1 MSDQPAYPTYESLGV
16 RPLINCQGTYT
27 IISGSLILPAVRQ
40 AMVAASKQYVHL
52 DELMEAVGT
61 RIGELMQCEWG
72 LVTNGCAAALCQ
84 VTAACVAGTDPEQ
97 MARLPD
103 TTGMRNQ
110 VLVQPSHRHGYD
122 HAVRMVGVE
131 LVEVETLTE
140 LDAALSDR
148 TAMLLVFGDAAERG
162 QISVADMA
170 AAGQR
175 HGVPTLVDA
184 AAERPDAPNWYLEQ
198 GVDAVAYS
206 GGKCLRG
213 PQAAGL
219 VLGAQGTVTGGLPQR
234 GTAPR
239 AGEADEGG

>member
-1 MSDQPAYPTYESLGV
+1 MRGTLAYPTYESLGV

-27 IISGSLILPAVRQ
+27 IISGSLILPEVRQ
-40 AMVAASKQYVHL
+40 AMVEASKQYVHL
-52 DELMEAVGT
+52 DELMEAVGA

-84 VTAACVAGTDPEQ
+84 VTAACVAGTDPEK

-103 TTGMRNQ
+103 TTGMKNQ

-131 LVEVETLTE
+131 MVEVETLAE

-162 QISVADMA
+162 PISVADMA
-170 AAGQR
+170 MELGEEDIVARRVSEILAA
-175 HGVPTLVDA
+175 V
-184 AAERPDAPNWYLEQ
+184 
-198 GVDAVAYS
+198 
-206 GGKCLRG
+206 
-213 PQAAGL
+213 
-219 VLGAQGTVTGGLPQR
+219 
-234 GTAPR
+234 
-239 AGEADEGG
+239 